1 MWVVKISS
9 ISYCEFIFAV
19 FNGFRNRD
27 IRTEQL
33 RTVVDG
39 AVAMECDFLDA
50 SPSPQV
56 QWVMNNVITIDVTDD
71 ILFLEEG
78 RFLYIRSLTSQ
89 QRGSSFH
96 CEVVNAFLGTMP
108 QRSPTTY
115 TLEGDIPSGILE
127 TYIGDRSVTA
137 ILGEPVEVVLVAAA
151 DGTLDQTAQV
161 ILTCVENSPAMV
173 TISSDVMATF
183 TGLPDVEGNRQLNF
197 TCDIVVLRADVADST
212 VTYSFNIV
220 GKYISSNQ
228 SIHLKILFS
237 WRVEYPLSP

>member
-1 MWVVKISS
+1 MWVVN
-9 ISYCEFIFAV
+9 YCEFIFAV
-19 FNGFRNRD
+19 FNGFQNSD

-33 RTVVDG
+33 RTVENG

-50 SPSPQV
+50 SPRPQV
-56 QWVMNNVITIDVTDD
+56 QWVMNNVSTSPIDMTDN

-78 RFLYIRSLTSQ
+78 RFLYIRSLTSP
-89 QRGSSFH
+89 QRGSFFH

-115 TLEGDIPSGILE
+115 TLEGDIPSDTLE

-151 DGTLDQTAQV
+151 GDEMAQV
-161 ILTCVENSPAMV
+161 LLTCTQAVLNSPAMV
-173 TISSDVMATF
+173 TISNDVMAMF
-183 TGLPDVEGNRQLNF
+183 TGLPDVEGNRQMNF
-197 TCDIVVLRADVADST
+197 TCDITVLRSLVPDST

-228 SIHLKILFS
+228 SIHLKISFS